1 MKVILL
7 QNIKGFGQIGDIK
20 NVSDGHAKNFLFPR
34 KLARVADEGATRQI
48 EQLKQQRSV
57 MAEKE
62 KVQANAAVE
71 KLNSL
76 TVQFTKKAS
85 PAGTLFSSVSKE
97 DIAKEASRLSGFKI
111 DKSMLDLGDAGEHL
125 KQLGEH
131 KISVNLGQNLQ
142 ATLSIHIVAG

>member
-20 NVSDGHAKNFLFPR
+20 SVSDGHARNFLFPR
-34 KLARVADEGATRQI
+34 KLARPADAGSTREA
-48 EQLKQQRSV
+48 EQLKQKRSA

-62 KVQANAAVE
+62 KAQINAAVE
-71 KLNSL
+71 KLNSI

-85 PAGTLFSSVSKE
+85 PTGTLFSSVSKE

-111 DKSMLDLGDAGEHL
+111 DKSMLDLGENGEHL

-131 KISVNLGQNLQ
+131 AVAVELDKDLKAELKIN
-142 ATLSIHIVAG
+142 IVV